1 MNYLILTPDGVGST
15 YLQRS
20 LTVFLNSA
28 GLDYTNTHE
37 IAAGLELYN
46 NNIVKIVHKVPR
58 GPDYTYIR
66 YGQPLERVIQLLE
79 NNTGSSLVSR
89 LAHYVMKERAVMAG
103 KKAGGT
109 REWYPFLNR
118 HYQKIFY
125 CTRDPFE
132 YALSWGIRDTNK
144 IRNVFSVDEHRN
156 NVKDENYKVDLNL
169 FNKKLKMYLRY
180 KWWVDKYFPTAIEV
194 DYNEFAYNT
203 DHMLWKLTG
212 LEHEMKGISFD
223 EYNKT
228 TYNLSNIGV
237 DNIGLGSLLKSIRFE
252 EYISSL
258 VKQKRLL
265 WGVPLKMNTLLDK
278 RNKIENFSECVD
290 RYNEWCKES
299 NYYQRVTTDILEE
312 RIERENKFYGN
323 LSR

>member
-58 GPDYTYIR
+58 GPDYKYIR

-109 REWYPFLNR
+109 KEWYPFLNR

-144 IRNVFSVDEHRN
+144 IRNV
-156 NVKDENYKVDLNL
+156 L
-169 FNKKLKMYLRY
+169 
-180 KWWVDKYFPTAIEV
+180 PI
-194 DYNEFAYNT
+194 
-203 DHMLWKLTG
+203 
-212 LEHEMKGISFD
+212 
-223 EYNKT
+223 
-228 TYNLSNIGV
+228 
-237 DNIGLGSLLKSIRFE
+237 
-252 EYISSL
+252 
-258 VKQKRLL
+258 
-265 WGVPLKMNTLLDK
+265 
-278 RNKIENFSECVD
+278 
-290 RYNEWCKES
+290 
-299 NYYQRVTTDILEE
+299 
-312 RIERENKFYGN
+312 
-323 LSR
+323 